1 METAM
6 DDSSFTSCSAANT
19 RGAHRF
25 FMKIVAGSNGN
36 GQQRFTH
43 ILRLQFATHPSLDS
57 RTHLPLTTAVPVFR
71 SFDAGYGSTHM
82 ARIVGQK
89 KAREIWFL
97 CRYYSAKEA
106 LDMGL
111 VNTVVPVDELELVRT

>member
-1 METAM
+1 M
-6 DDSSFTSCSAANT
+6 
-19 RGAHRF
+19 F
-25 FMKIVAGSNGN
+25 FE
-36 GQQRFTH
+36 QQLTDR
-43 ILRLQFATHPSLDS
+43 RLKTNKPRNCFRCVDG
-57 RTHLPLTTAVPVFR
+57 RVF

-97 CRYYSAKEA
+97 CSYYSAKEA

-111 VNTVVPVDELELVRT
+111 VNTVVPLADLEQVGFNPNPKNVVCI